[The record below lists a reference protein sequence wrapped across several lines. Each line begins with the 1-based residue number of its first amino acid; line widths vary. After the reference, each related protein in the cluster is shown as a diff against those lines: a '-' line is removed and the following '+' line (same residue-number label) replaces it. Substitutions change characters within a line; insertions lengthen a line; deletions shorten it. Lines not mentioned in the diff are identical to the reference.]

1 MIRNQAVRG
10 TTRAVFGIRAGKR
23 GILAAAAVAA
33 ALLTGACHTYAP
45 STPADVTAGDRVRT
59 LLTQPQFEEFDEH
72 LLGGDRLVE
81 GTVVEADATSMLLEV
96 PVVTVAEGIRIDSY
110 SQRLRIPLQ
119 GIADVEIRS
128 LSRGRTYA
136 LAGILGAAVG
146 AIAWDQFRG
155 SRRGDPILPTPP
167 EEDIAVIIR
176 ISF

>member
-1 MIRNQAVRG
+1 M
-10 TTRAVFGIRAGKR
+10 TRQRTIRATTP
-23 GILAAAAVAA
+23 AAFGSRARQRAPRPAAVVAA
-33 ALLTGACHTYAP
+33 ALLTGACHTYSP

-59 LLTQPQFEEFDEH
+59 LLTQPQFEELDEH

-96 PVVTVAEGIRIDSY
+96 PVVTVAEGIRVDSY
-110 SQRLRIPLQ
+110 NQRLRIPLQ

-136 LAGILGAAVG
+136 LAGILTAAVG

-155 SRRGDPILPTPP
+155 SRRGDAIPPTPP
-167 EEDIAVIIR
+167 EEDIAVVIR

>member
-1 MIRNQAVRG
+1 MIRRRCL
-10 TTRAVFGIRAGKR
+10 RAAT
-23 GILAAAAVAA
+23 AAVA
-33 ALLTGACHTYAP
+33 ALLTGACHTYSP
-45 STPADVTAGDRVRT
+45 GTPADVTAGDRVRT
-59 LLTQPQFEEFDEH
+59 LLTQPQFEQFEEH

-96 PVVTVAEGIRIDSY
+96 PVVTVAEGIRVDSY
-110 SQRLRIPLQ
+110 NQRLRIPLQ

-155 SRRGDPILPTPP
+155 SRRGEAIPPPPP
-167 EEDIAVIIR
+167 EEDIAVVIR